1 MLCASWKI
9 AIVAGLKTMK
19 PDCSLP
25 TYITAVY
32 VQINLYLYLDSLS
45 QTNAQ
50 LHFADMLKLA
60 TEFLEDLT
68 AVIGLLKWKLK
79 SKADF
84 RDDCLCN
91 H

>member
-1 MLCASWKI
+1 
-9 AIVAGLKTMK
+9 MK
-19 PDCSLP
+19 PDCSLH

-45 QTNAQ
+45 QTNTQ
-50 LHFADMLKLA
+50 LHFADVLKLA

-84 RDDCLCN
+84 RDDCLCT